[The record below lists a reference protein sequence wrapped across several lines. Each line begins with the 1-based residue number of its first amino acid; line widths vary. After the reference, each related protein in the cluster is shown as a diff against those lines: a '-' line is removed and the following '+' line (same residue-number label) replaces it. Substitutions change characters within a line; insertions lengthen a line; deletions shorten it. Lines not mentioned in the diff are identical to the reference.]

1 MAMSLGGGHGRK
13 PEINVTPM
21 IDVLLVLII
30 IFMVIIPMNSVG
42 LKAIIPQPSLESAPQ
57 APSSD
62 VVITV
67 QGDRKV
73 LLNQEPVPVA
83 DLGSRLKTL
92 FAGLPAGKVI
102 FIRADK
108 DIEFE
113 RVAEVIDIAKG
124 AGLDHFALMSQ

>member
-1 MAMSLGGGHGRK
+1 
-13 PEINVTPM
+13 
-21 IDVLLVLII
+21 
-30 IFMVIIPMNSVG
+30 MNSVG

-73 LLNQEPVPVA
+73 LLNQEPVPVP

-108 DIEFE
+108 TLNLRELL
-113 RVAEVIDIAKG
+113 K
-124 AGLDHFALMSQ
+124 